1 MRNKF
6 YNYLNSFLF
15 LSRMSKCTQ
24 NKVSYNIDEALD
36 YLLESDEENLG
47 QLGDGND
54 GNITTD
60 SEYNDDDNLVSI
72 VTNVSIPG
80 VDLDAERVEFAVQEE
95 RPKRKRNI
103 GAKMSLDTS
112 LDETN
117 YNAFDPPIPEE
128 CLKSNIDKIPYKWTA
143 STVSSGRCNAANIMP
158 LRPRPQKRVLN
169 KKEPIDIS
177 TNIFT
182 DDMITTVLNNTN
194 KKIMALIEQ
203 LPEEVRSNDK
213 YTYLR
218 EVTKEELL
226 AFFGISYARGL
237 LGQNFLKLRRLFSVD
252 VGHPIFSASMSFN
265 RLVFIKAM
273 ISFDDANT

>member
-1 MRNKF
+1 
-6 YNYLNSFLF
+6 
-15 LSRMSKCTQ
+15 
-24 NKVSYNIDEALD
+24 
-36 YLLESDEENLG
+36 
-47 QLGDGND
+47 
-54 GNITTD
+54 
-60 SEYNDDDNLVSI
+60 
-72 VTNVSIPG
+72 
-80 VDLDAERVEFAVQEE
+80 
-95 RPKRKRNI
+95 
-103 GAKMSLDTS
+103 MSLDTS

-128 CLKSNIDKIPYKWTA
+128 CLKSNTDKTPYKWTA

-213 YTYLR
+213 CTYLR

-265 RLVFIKAM
+265 RLVSINTM
-273 ISFDDANT
+273 ISFDDANS